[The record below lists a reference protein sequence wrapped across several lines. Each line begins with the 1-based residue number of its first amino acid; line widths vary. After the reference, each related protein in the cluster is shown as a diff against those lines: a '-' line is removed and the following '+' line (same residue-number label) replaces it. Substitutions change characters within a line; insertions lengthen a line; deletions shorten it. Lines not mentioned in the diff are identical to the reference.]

1 LNIDEQTHT
10 ATPQSDLFEL
20 GQASEFVQPGAH
32 VVSANNFVAYNYTKP
47 GINFISSGLDD
58 VALVNPDG
66 SRVLIAYN
74 NATQAIPF
82 AVTWHGQYFEYTI
95 PPGAMTTFK
104 WSSTA

>member
-1 LNIDEQTHT
+1 
-10 ATPQSDLFEL
+10 
-20 GQASEFVQPGAH
+20 
-32 VVSANNFVAYNYTKP
+32 
-47 GINFISSGLDD
+47 
-58 VALVNPDG
+58 
-66 SRVLIAYN
+66 VLIAYN